1 MSNAIYLRPVEDR
14 SVRHLYVVCKT
25 PRKNYLWLSLALSV
39 CIAGLINKPK
49 SEESLEHAIPQ
60 FMGGEF
66 APQQYM
72 LRNVCKQCNNR
83 LGLFVDA
90 SYAKSWFVTN
100 GLSIAAHRLY
110 TSLNDQPIP
119 LVCIGQSK
127 FAGLVLD
134 EGQIAEHWVGPS
146 GETIIWLRTD
156 DKRLHG
162 YSGGNPID
170 KKKKPSTAYLFLTS
184 QDPTR
189 WEIGIASFLEM
200 FRTTKV
206 RKILCARVVESGERL
221 LPGFDAWSI
230 DDESNISVVMAALK
244 SGSVRGQIDVHVH
257 FDQRFLAKLA
267 MGVGCSLF
275 GELYLDTDMAKEA
288 RKTCWPKDGE
298 SGQTRGS
305 TTLRAPENPLFSK
318 FIGYRGAVVFT
329 VVNTGTSY
337 TLSGTIDQ
345 AIPFVVELAPSTLSS
360 PFINC
365 EEGYALVLF
374 PSLGKTIEMTLVEL
388 IAHSSG
394 VKKHPELVAIDS
406 RIEKSVEFW
415 SQLASL

>member
-1 MSNAIYLRPVEDR
+1 MQNSEEKLFMAKPGFVC
-14 SVRHLYVVCKT
+14 LYC
-25 PRKNYLWLSLALSV
+25 
-39 CIAGLINKPK
+39 GLNKPK

-110 TSLNDQPIP
+110 TSLIDQPIP

-134 EGQIAEHWVGPS
+134 EGQVAEHWVGPS

-184 QDPTR
+184 QDPIR

-200 FRTTKV
+200 FRSTKV
-206 RKILCARVVESGERL
+206 RKILCARVDESGEGL
-221 LPGFDAWSI
+221 LSGFDAWSI

-305 TTLRAPENPLFSK
+305 ATLIAPKNPLFSK

-329 VVNTGTSY
+329 VVNTGSSY

-388 IAHSSG
+388 VAHSSG

-406 RIEKSVEFW
+406 RIETSVEFW